1 MALYYFDIRKGTALM
16 QDDEG
21 SEFASQE
28 AAAQGA
34 ARSAAEIGT
43 DRLAKSDFSDVVVE
57 VRDERNQRL
66 CTVTASMKVDWH
78 TPRPQPHSW
87 SV

>member
-1 MALYYFDIRKGTALM
+1 MRKGTDLIR
-16 QDDEG
+16 DDEG

-28 AAAQGA
+28 AGAQGT
-34 ARSAAEIGT
+34 ARATAEIGAG
-43 DRLAKSDFSDVVVE
+43 RLAKCDFSDVVVK

-66 CTVTASMKVDWH
+66 STVTASMKVDWH

-87 SV
+87 SA